1 MIALDKGKG
10 TTTRCIAVR
19 FGNVLGSR
27 GSVLPL
33 FMEQIRRGGPVAVT
47 HPQMRRYFMI
57 TAEAVLLVL
66 QAAAMGQGGEVFVP
80 DMGEPVKILELA
92 KELIRFQG
100 LGPDRDIPIVFTG
113 TRPGEKLYEELL
125 TAEEG
130 TDATS
135 HQRVFV
141 ARIKTTSEQRQVE
154 LALKHLHQA
163 TIDGGRKM
171 IISTLQTLIPTYRPF
186 EGDPS
191 KQLE

>member
-1 MIALDKGKG
+1 MIAIDKGKG

-100 LGPDRDIPIVFTG
+100 LGPDRDIPIVFTD